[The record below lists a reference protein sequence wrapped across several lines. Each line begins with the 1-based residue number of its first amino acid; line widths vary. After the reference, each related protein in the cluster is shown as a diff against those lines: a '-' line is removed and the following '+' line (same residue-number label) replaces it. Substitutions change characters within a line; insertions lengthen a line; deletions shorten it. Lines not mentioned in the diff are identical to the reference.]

1 MSGII
6 YPTFFFL
13 FLRVGLIPT
22 LYLPCR
28 WRASALDVGST
39 ARVDLTRRSRERRTI
54 DRDQETCLIRVIIT
68 AVIDATWR
76 HHARRSGE
84 HGPPIRW
91 SRTWH
96 KNRSYNGHDF
106 TRSNAS
112 GALDRDPPGAVS
124 RRFIT
129 PPTWPNLERPSRIQR
144 PRYKHNV
151 SFIRRLIWTVDQA

>member
-1 MSGII
+1 MGRVIPLETVGSYKPDGSQHI
-6 YPTFFFL
+6 
-13 FLRVGLIPT
+13 LRVGLIST
-22 LYLPCR
+22 LFLPCK
-28 WRASALDVGST
+28 WRGATIGVGST

-54 DRDQETCLIRVIIT
+54 DRDQETCLVRVIIT

-112 GALDRDPPGAVS
+112 GALDRDPTGAVS

-129 PPTWPNLERPSRIQR
+129 QIARVNLERPSEI
-144 PRYKHNV
+144 
-151 SFIRRLIWTVDQA
+151 